1 MSARSAAVAGGAS
14 VVASR
19 DRPYGLVRADWL
31 KLWKRRGMV
40 WTVFGMT
47 VGVEILIFGV
57 PTILHAVNPAHHHPA
72 GGIENLG
79 HGILILNLLGAVA
92 ATVVGASAG
101 SADLRV
107 GVFRELVV
115 TGRSRLE
122 LFAARI
128 PGGLAFLLPFT
139 AVAYAFA
146 AIGSRLGASGSVAAP
161 SVALLIESG
170 LWVFAETAFYFL
182 VSLGV
187 ASFTGSR
194 TFTIGIVLAWRLIVA
209 RIIASIGLLGV
220 FREIVPDVHFS
231 RFAPA
236 ALGHSV
242 RETAT
247 VPTSLAASIAALLL
261 WIAVWLVLGA
271 WRTVTGEA

>member
-1 MSARSAAVAGGAS
+1 
-14 VVASR
+14 
-19 DRPYGLVRADWL
+19 
-31 KLWKRRGMV
+31 MV

-47 VGVEILIFGV
+47 VGVEILVFGV
-57 PTILHAVNPAHHHPA
+57 PAILHAVNPAHHQPA

-79 HGILILNLLGAVA
+79 HGILILNLLGGVA

-101 SADLRV
+101 SADLRA

-139 AVAYAFA
+139 AAAYALA
-146 AIGSRLGASGSVAAP
+146 AIGSRLGARGPVDAP
-161 SVALLIESG
+161 TVALLVESS
-170 LWVFAETAFYFL
+170 LWVFAEAVFYF
-182 VSLGV
+182 VISLGV
-187 ASFTGSR
+187 ASAIGSR
-194 TFTIGIVLAWRLIVA
+194 AFTIGLLLAWRLIVG
-209 RIIASIGLLGV
+209 RIIASIGPLGV
-220 FREIVPDVHFS
+220 FREIVPEVDFS

-242 RETAT
+242 RETAAA
-247 VPTSLAASIAALLL
+247 PTSLAASIAVPLL
-261 WIAVWLVLGA
+261 WVAVWLAAGA
-271 WRTVTGEA
+271 WRTAGRDA

>member
-1 MSARSAAVAGGAS
+1 MSALPAVASGSSGL
-14 VVASR
+14 ASR
-19 DRPYGLVRADWL
+19 DRPYGLAHADWL
-31 KLWKRRGMV
+31 KLWKRRSIV

-47 VGVEILIFGV
+47 VGVEILSFGV
-57 PTILHAVNPAHHHPA
+57 PAILHAVNPARHHPA

-92 ATVVGASAG
+92 AIIVGASAG
-101 SADLRV
+101 SADLRA

-146 AIGSRLGASGSVAAP
+146 AIGSRLGAGGPVAAP
-161 SVALLIESG
+161 SVALLVESG
-170 LWVFAETAFYFL
+170 LWVFAEATFYFVL
-182 VSLGV
+182 SLGV
-187 ASFTGSR
+187 ASCLGSR
-194 TFTIGIVLAWRLIVA
+194 AFTIGLLLAWRLIVA
-209 RIIASIGLLGV
+209 RIITSIGFLGV
-220 FREIVPDVHFS
+220 SREIVPDVDFS
-231 RFAPA
+231 RLAPT

-242 RETAT
+242 RENAA
-247 VPTSLAASIAALLL
+247 VPTSLAASITVPLL
-261 WIAVWLVLGA
+261 WLAVWLAVGA
-271 WRTVTGEA
+271 WRTATRDA